1 MSTTDLTLLGAVP
14 VTLKDD
20 PSTTPLLGLALTAA
34 AIVPAVA
41 LLDDAK
47 SDRPTA
53 DAAMSADTATRLRF
67 RKPIELQ
74 FARNF
79 FYHGARDERVI
90 AA

>member
-1 MSTTDLTLLGAVP
+1 MSTTVLTLLGAVP
-14 VTLKDD
+14 VTLEDA

-34 AIVPAVA
+34 ATVPAVA
-41 LLDDAK
+41 PLDNAK

-53 DAAMSADTATRLRF
+53 DAVMTADTATRLRF

-79 FYHGARDERVI
+79 L
-90 AA
+90 